1 MEITS
6 LETLKQMK
14 KTFIIE
20 LPAFDDGTPFVAE
33 VKRPNLMNLVA
44 GGKIPNTLLS
54 AAMKIVK
61 GGFGSAASEAL
72 EDGKALTELAKLMTV
87 IASNSLVN
95 PSMKDLE
102 KLKIELNEAQLVELM
117 NFMQYGLEGLES
129 FRNKQEYIEGD
140 KPVDKIQ

>member
-33 VKRPNLMNLVA
+33 VKKPNLMNLVA

-61 GGFGSAASEAL
+61 GGFGNAANEAL
-72 EDGKALTELAKLMTV
+72 EDAKALKELASLMTT
-87 IASNSLVN
+87 IAENTLVN
-95 PSMKDLE
+95 PSAKELK
-102 KLKIELNEAQLVELM
+102 KLDVELSEAQLVEIM
-117 NFMQYGLEGLES
+117 NFMQYGLQGLES
-129 FRNKQEYIEGD
+129 FRNKQECAKD
-140 KPVDKIQ
+140 NKSSK

>member
-14 KTFIIE
+14 KTFVIE
-20 LPAFDDGTPFVAE
+20 LPKFDDGTPFVAE

-61 GGFGSAASEAL
+61 GGFGNAASEAL
-72 EDGKALTELAKLMTV
+72 EDAKALKELASLMTT
-87 IASNSLVN
+87 IAENTLVN
-95 PSMKDLE
+95 PSMKELK
-102 KLKIELNEAQLVELM
+102 KLDVELNESQLVELM
-117 NFMQYGLEGLES
+117 NFMQCGLEGLES
-129 FRNKQEYIEGD
+129 FRNKQECNEGD

>member
-33 VKRPNLMNLVA
+33 VKKPNLMNLVA

-61 GGFGSAASEAL
+61 GGFGNAASEAL
-72 EDGKALTELAKLMTV
+72 EDAKALKELASLMTT
-87 IASNSLVN
+87 IAENTLVN
-95 PSMKDLE
+95 PSAKELK
-102 KLKIELNEAQLVELM
+102 KLDVELSEAQLVEIM
-117 NFMQYGLEGLES
+117 NFMQYGLQGLES
-129 FRNKQEYIEGD
+129 FRNKQECNEGD

>member
-20 LPAFDDGTPFVAE
+20 LPNFDDGTPFVAE

-61 GGFGSAASEAL
+61 GGFGSAANEAL
-72 EDGKALTELAKLMTV
+72 EDAKALKELASLMTT
-87 IASNSLVN
+87 IAEYTLIN
-95 PSMKDLE
+95 PSAKDLK
-102 KLKIELNEAQLVELM
+102 KLDIELNEAQLVELM

-129 FRNKQEYIEGD
+129 FRNKQECIED
-140 KPVDKIQ
+140 NKSVN